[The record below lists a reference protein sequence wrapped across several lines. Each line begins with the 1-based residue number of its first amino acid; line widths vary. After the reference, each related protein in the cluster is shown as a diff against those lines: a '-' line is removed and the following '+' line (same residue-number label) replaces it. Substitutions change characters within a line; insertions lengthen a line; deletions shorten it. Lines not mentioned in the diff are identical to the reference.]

1 MFDLC
6 LNLFLDARENN
17 KNTMTVFCKQ
27 YMFDGMHHAS
37 SKMKVIRFLKSVIKV
52 QLHFP

>member
-6 LNLFLDARENN
+6 LNLFLDAG
-17 KNTMTVFCKQ
+17 KKSKSSVTVFCEQ
-27 YMFDGMHHAS
+27 YMFDSMHHES
-37 SKMKVIRFLKSVIKV
+37 SKMKLIRILKSVIKV